1 MARITNPTT
10 TQPMG
15 RSRITSPS
23 KDTIA
28 DDGTALISLVDGE
41 QIQIE
46 ITVSWM
52 TNLSSATITAKVVE
66 GDNDGNGTVPKTAKS
81 GGQVTNLD
89 IIDADNT
96 DNIFKIVIPET
107 LIDSWSQAPTPDSP
121 VYGFI
126 GLEIDDGGIGTAK
139 QVWKPLRGLIEV
151 LYSPSEA

>member
-1 MARITNPTT
+1 
-10 TQPMG
+10 MG

-46 ITVSWM
+46 ITVSWI
-52 TNLSSATITAKVVE
+52 TNLSSSTITAKVVE
-66 GDNDGNGTVPKTAKS
+66 GDNDGTGTVPIAAKV
-81 GGQVTNLD
+81 GGVVTSLS
-89 IIDADNT
+89 IIDVDPT
-96 DNIFKIVIPET
+96 DNLFKIVIPET
-107 LIDSWSQAPTPDSP
+107 LIDSWEQQPSPNSP

-126 GLEIDDGGIGTAK
+126 GLEIDDGGFGTAK

>member
-1 MARITNPTT
+1 MARLTNPTT
-10 TQPMG
+10 SQPMG

-46 ITVSWM
+46 ITVSWI
-52 TNLSSATITAKVVE
+52 TNLSSSTITAKVVE
-66 GDNDGNGTVPKTAKS
+66 GDNDGTGTVPTAAKV
-81 GGQVTNLD
+81 GGVVTSLS
-89 IIDADNT
+89 IIDVDPT
-96 DNIFKIVIPET
+96 DNLFKIVIPET
-107 LIDSWSQAPTPDSP
+107 LIDSWEQQPSPNGP

-126 GLEIDDGGIGTAK
+126 GLEIDDGGVGTAK